1 MQLPT
6 VQLPVAQM
14 KSHLQRTF
22 DLYQEKVSAASSWE
36 NYFANLYPLDLFV
49 AVACLEGSTSAWEY
63 LFASRA
69 GRSDCLL
76 VDALR
81 ARAVRLYP
89 RDEERQESAVSEF
102 WSHLLVSETPGSVP
116 ILARYDGQ
124 RPLVPWLIR
133 VFQNWHI
140 SQLRQRGGVQPLPA
154 DDLALPLPAEADGR
168 WHEAFCLAARQ
179 CMNDLTANELLILG
193 LRLRYRLSQ
202 REVANILGVHE
213 GTLSRQTSHL
223 RDRCLD
229 AISQRLR
236 QQGWTGDDLSALVL
250 NEMGAL
256 LLDDPRLSA
265 DSLARLLGARGKE
278 LPV

>member
-1 MQLPT
+1 
-6 VQLPVAQM
+6 
-14 KSHLQRTF
+14 
-22 DLYQEKVSAASSWE
+22 
-36 NYFANLYPLDLFV
+36 
-49 AVACLEGSTSAWEY
+49 
-63 LFASRA
+63 
-69 GRSDCLL
+69 
-76 VDALR
+76 
-81 ARAVRLYP
+81 
-89 RDEERQESAVSEF
+89 
-102 WSHLLVSETPGSVP
+102 
-116 ILARYDGQ
+116 
-124 RPLVPWLIR
+124 
-133 VFQNWHI
+133 
-140 SQLRQRGGVQPLPA
+140 
-154 DDLALPLPAEADGR
+154 
-168 WHEAFCLAARQ
+168 
-179 CMNDLTANELLILG
+179 MNDLTANELLILG